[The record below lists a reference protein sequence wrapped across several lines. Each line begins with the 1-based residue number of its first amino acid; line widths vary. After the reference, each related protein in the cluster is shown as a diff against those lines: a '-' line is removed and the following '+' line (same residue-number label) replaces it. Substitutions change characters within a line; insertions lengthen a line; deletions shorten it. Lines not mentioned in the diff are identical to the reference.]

1 MNIEIVQK
9 LLLFIKNEN
18 SGTPSELATKLN
30 MSERMIYKY
39 ISFLKTEFNAPVKY
53 CRKKKILQIYRKWKH
68 RLVMERINRVYR

>member
-39 ISFLKTEFNAPVKY
+39 ISFLKTEFNAPIKY
-53 CRKKKILQIYRKWKH
+53 CRKKKSYRFTENGSIDLLW
-68 RLVMERINRVYR
+68 RE

>member
-53 CRKKKILQIYRKWKH
+53 CRKKKSYRFTENGSIDLLW
-68 RLVMERINRVYR
+68 RE